1 MVSSRPP
8 TYMTEMASE
17 NEMGIEGITEERLS
31 ELVDLFYGRV
41 RKDDLIGPVF
51 NRAIDDWPEHLE
63 RLQAFWSSVML
74 TSGRYKGNP
83 MAAHRRHAG
92 AIAPAMFDRWLA
104 LWAEVTS
111 ERLPGPAAAAL
122 QHKAG
127 HIAESLKLGLF
138 FKIPPSVSSP
148 SRPSGE
154 GDIA

>member
-1 MVSSRPP
+1 MVSLRPP

-74 TSGRYKGNP
+74 TSGRYKGRP
-83 MAAHRRHAG
+83 LPAHVKHGDSIRQAS
-92 AIAPAMFDRWLA
+92 FDRWLE
-104 LWAEVTS
+104 LWREATEDV
-111 ERLPGPAAAAL
+111 LPPAAAAAM
-122 QHKAG
+122 QEKAG
-127 HIAESLKLGLF
+127 RIAVSLSMGIAFARGEMKLA
-138 FKIPPSVSSP
+138 V
-148 SRPSGE
+148 
-154 GDIA
+154 

>member
-1 MVSSRPP
+1 VVSLRPP

-74 TSGRYKGNP
+74 TSGRYKGRP
-83 MAAHRRHAG
+83 LPAHVKHGDSIRQAS
-92 AIAPAMFDRWLA
+92 FDRWLE
-104 LWAEVTS
+104 LWREATEEV
-111 ERLPGPAAAAL
+111 LPPAAAAAM
-122 QHKAG
+122 QEKAG
-127 HIAESLKLGLF
+127 RIAESLSLGIAFARGEMKLA
-138 FKIPPSVSSP
+138 V
-148 SRPSGE
+148 
-154 GDIA
+154 